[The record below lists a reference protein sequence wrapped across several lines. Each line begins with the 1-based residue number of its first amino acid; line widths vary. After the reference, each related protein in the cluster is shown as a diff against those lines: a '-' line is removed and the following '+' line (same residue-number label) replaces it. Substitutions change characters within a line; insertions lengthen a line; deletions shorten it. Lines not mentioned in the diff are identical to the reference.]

1 MGERKQKWIYENEE
15 LVEQVIQLVKRVRP
29 FFFNQ
34 GMSAHIR
41 EKGVADFVTEVDMR
55 VQEIIKGELER
66 IAPGVQFMGEE
77 KDNGEIDFSGD
88 FWILDPVDGTTNLIH
103 HFRHSAVSLALVLD
117 GSLTAGIVYDP
128 YADELF
134 FAEKGRGSF
143 RNGSLIHVSA
153 NQTLQDSLISIGT
166 APYQHE
172 YARKNF
178 EAFREIF
185 LRCQDIRRIG
195 SAAIDLAYVACGRTD
210 AFFEMNL
217 KPWDFAAGIL
227 LVREAG
233 GTATDYKGSPLPL
246 DRPASM
252 LATNGFLHRE
262 LMELLA

>member
-1 MGERKQKWIYENEE
+1 MSVLTDVLAGQV
-15 LVEQVIQLVKRVRP
+15 VEAVRQAGALLTDPAAIQTVVPKSRT
-29 FFFNQ
+29 
-34 GMSAHIR
+34 
-41 EKGVADFVTEVDMR
+41 DFVTNVDLT
-55 VQEIIKGELER
+55 VQNTLRGQLDKLTP
-66 IAPGVQFMGEE
+66 AVQFLGEE
-77 KDNGEIDFSGD
+77 GERAAIDPRRP

>member
-1 MGERKQKWIYENEE
+1 MYKIDYA
-15 LVEQVIQLVKRVRP
+15 QVIDIVKAARP
-29 FFFNQ
+29 FFTDYEAA
-34 GMSAHIR
+34 SHIH
-41 EKGVADFVTEVDMR
+41 
-55 VQEIIKGELER
+55 IKGLSDYVTDVDFQVQSYFQQKLVELYPE
-66 IAPGVQFMGEE
+66 IQFMGEE
-77 KDNGEIDFSGD
+77 KDNGDIDFSGS

-195 SAAIDLAYVACGRTD
+195 SAAIDLAYVACVRTD

-252 LATNGFLHRE
+252 LVTNGFLHRE